1 MLPDEEEGWYVR
13 RAMTSYFASEAARRE
28 LVAQI
33 DSRGYAVVQNLFSA
47 EHLEWLRN
55 QVESLCDQLPRGQG
69 LLVRRNRVY
78 GIRNVLDVKPEL
90 ASVLT
95 QVGLEELL
103 PDLIGP
109 MCGVVRLQ
117 YLDKPPEAS
126 WTLPWHR
133 DRSIAVSPDGVDY
146 RRQQV
151 TTKAGVTHVEASP
164 RLLKQMLAVRINL
177 DAVTKY
183 NGPLEVI
190 VGSHMDPG
198 AMGKFEEKPAHRNA
212 AQITGG
218 AGDVVLMR
226 PLLLH
231 RSGHTK
237 EPHRGHRRM
246 LHFECGPRDI
256 EDGGLRWYW
265 YRELV

>member
-1 MLPDEEEGWYVR
+1 MAGVWGTE
-13 RAMTSYFASEAARRE
+13 TARRD
-28 LVAQI
+28 LISQI
-33 DSRGYAVVQNLFSA
+33 DARGYAVVQNLFSA
-47 EHLEWLRN
+47 EHLEWLRD
-55 QVESLCDQLPRGQG
+55 QVESLCDRLPRGQG

-78 GIRNVLDVKPEL
+78 GIRNVLDVQPEL
-90 ASVLT
+90 ADVLV
-95 QVGLEELL
+95 QVGLHELL
-103 PDLIGP
+103 PELIGP

-133 DRSIAVSPDGVDY
+133 DRSIAVAAHSVDY
-146 RRQQV
+146 RRMQA

-164 RLLKQMLAVRINL
+164 KLLKQMLAVRVNL

-190 VGSHMDPG
+190 VGSHTDPG
-198 AMGKFEEKPAHRNA
+198 AIQRYEEKQAHRNA
-212 AQITGG
+212 AQITCGP
-218 AGDVVLMR
+218 GDVVLMR

-237 EPHRGHRRM
+237 EPHRGHRRV

-256 EDGGLRWYW
+256 EDGALKWHW
-265 YRELV
+265 YRDLV